1 MSLEDGDVNGIA
13 NAFISRVELNLPLDE
28 PRIAAHQYLMLTPAD
43 VESAIHKWV
52 QPGDLVRVSEGPAP

>member
-28 PRIAAHQYLMLTPAD
+28 PRIAAHQYLMLTP
-43 VESAIHKWV
+43 E
-52 QPGDLVRVSEGPAP
+52 